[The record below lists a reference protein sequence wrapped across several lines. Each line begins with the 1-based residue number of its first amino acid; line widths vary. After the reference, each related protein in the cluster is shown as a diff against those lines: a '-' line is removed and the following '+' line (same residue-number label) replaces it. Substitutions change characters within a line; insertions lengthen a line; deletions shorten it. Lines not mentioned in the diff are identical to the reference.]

1 MTLILSRYLAV
12 TSMMGATIEL
22 ASDLKISGDAQVK
35 GISVKG
41 DTSKWNDTTKSEEKL
56 YKDKQVFD
64 SEINLNLDFKTTG
77 DIAIH
82 TAIKLQNDAWG
93 DNSNDTFTWDEAY
106 VTVPFNT
113 NKLLIAGRINDTYG
127 TPFYGSN
134 GDKIDLALLGYT
146 PVENTLL
153 YAFDFKAVEGPNQD
167 QNTFLGADS
176 SGAGNGDFDAYGFGG
191 QVTIDKL
198 LVGGRYVYLQNNT
211 ETQVA
216 VAATPTSAAIPAS
229 GIFNDAT
236 SHMFNVFAMG
246 EVAGLDIQAQVEKRT
261 GDRSNS
267 TAGQSDEKMLG
278 AYLKVA
284 KQIDNLNIGFAAL
297 TTKDGYVSGENLPV
311 TYLTNDDLGTASLD
325 RVGKY
330 GDTTIVALNLAY
342 DLSTD
347 LTLEANLAQHNIKNA
362 TFSGINKDLKIT
374 EYDAGL
380 AYKLNKS
387 AELSLRYALG
397 SFDESS
403 LEDMHTVVAA
413 VEINF

>member
-1 MTLILSRYLAV
+1 MKKLGLLSLAASLAL
-12 TSMMGATIEL
+12 TSAMAGNVEL
-22 ASDLKISGDAQVK
+22 VSDLKIYGDADVR

-41 DTSKWNDTTKSEEKL
+41 DTDTVK
-56 YKDKQVFD
+56 KDKQVID
-64 SEINLNLDFKTTG
+64 SKIRVNLDFTTLENVVV
-77 DIAIH
+77 H
-82 TAIKLQNDAWG
+82 TRIELKNDAWG
-93 DNSNDTFTWDEAY
+93 NNDDDTFTWDEAT
-106 VTVPFNT
+106 VLVPFHE
-113 NKLLIAGRINDTYG
+113 NKFLLAGRVNDTYG

-134 GDKIDLALLGYT
+134 GDKIDLAFLGYT
-146 PVENTLL
+146 PIENTLL
-153 YAFDFKAVEGPNQD
+153 YAFDFKAVEGTNED
-167 QNTFLGADS
+167 QNTFLGASS
-176 SGAGNGDFDAYGFGG
+176 SGTGTGDFDAYGLGG

-211 ETQVA
+211 ET
-216 VAATPTSAAIPAS
+216 ATSS

-236 SHMFNVFAMG
+236 SHMFNAFAMG
-246 EVAGLDIQAQVEKRT
+246 EVAGLDIQTQIEKRV

-267 TAGQSDEKMLG
+267 TAGQIDEKMLG

-297 TTKDGYVSGENLPV
+297 TTKDGYVSGADLPV
-311 TYLTNDDLGTASLD
+311 TYLTNDDYGTASLD

-330 GDTTIVALNLAY
+330 GDTTIVALNLEY
-342 DLSTD
+342 DLTND
-347 LTLEANLAQHNIKNA
+347 LTLESNLAQHIIKDA
-362 TFSGINKDLKIT
+362 TFSSINKDLKIT

-380 AYKLNKS
+380 SYKLNKS

-397 SFDESS
+397 TFDESS

>member
-1 MTLILSRYLAV
+1 MKKLGLLSFAATIAV

-22 ASDLKISGDAQVK
+22 ASDLKVSGDAQVR

-41 DTSKWNDTTKSEEKL
+41 DTDTAK
-56 YKDKQVFD
+56 KDKQIFD

-82 TAIKLQNDAWG
+82 TGIKLQNDAWG

-134 GDKIDLALLGYT
+134 GDKIDLALVGYT
-146 PVENTLL
+146 PVENVLL
-153 YAFDFKAVEGPNQD
+153 YAFDFKAVEGKNND
-167 QNTFLGADS
+167 QNTFLGANS
-176 SGAGNGDFDAYGFGG
+176 TGTGDFDAYSVGG
-191 QVTIDKL
+191 QVTLDKL

-211 ETQVA
+211 ET
-216 VAATPTSAAIPAS
+216 ATNSA
-229 GIFNDAT
+229 IFNDAT
-236 SHMFNVFAMG
+236 SHMFNAFALG
-246 EVAGLDIQAQVEKRT
+246 EVAGLDLQAQVEKRT

-267 TAGQSDEKMLG
+267 TAGQSDEKMFG

-284 KQIDNLNIGFAAL
+284 KQINDFNIGFAAL
-297 TTKDGYVSGENLPV
+297 TTKDGYVAGENLPV

-330 GDTTIVALNLAY
+330 GDTTIVALNFAY
-342 DLSTD
+342 DLSTE
-347 LTLEANLAQHNIKNA
+347 LTLESNLALHNIKDA

-374 EYDAGL
+374 EFDAGL

>member
-1 MTLILSRYLAV
+1 MKKLGLLSFAASIAV
-12 TSMMGATIEL
+12 TSMMAGTIEL
-22 ASDLKISGDAQVK
+22 ASDLKVSGDAEVK
-35 GISVKG
+35 GVSVKG
-41 DTSKWNDTTKSEEKL
+41 DTDTVK
-56 YKDKQVFD
+56 KDKQVID
-64 SEINLNLDFKTTG
+64 SEINLNLDFKTVEG
-77 DIAIH
+77 IAVH

-93 DNSNDTFTWDEAY
+93 DNSNDTFTWEEAY

-153 YAFDFKAVEGPNQD
+153 YAFDFKAVEGKNND
-167 QNTFLGADS
+167 QNTFLGANS
-176 SGAGNGDFDAYGFGG
+176 SGTGTGDFDAYGLGG
-191 QVTIDKL
+191 QVTLDKL

-211 ETQVA
+211 ET
-216 VAATPTSAAIPAS
+216 ATSSNIY
-229 GIFNDAT
+229 NDAT
-236 SHMFNVFAMG
+236 SHMFNAFALG
-246 EVAGLDIQAQVEKRT
+246 KVAGLDLQTQIEKRI

-267 TAGQSDEKMLG
+267 TAGQVDEKMFG

-284 KQIDNLNIGFAAL
+284 KQINDFNIGFAAL
-297 TTKDGYVSGENLPV
+297 TTKDGYVAGENLPV

-330 GDTTIVALNLAY
+330 GDTTLLALNFAY
-342 DLSTD
+342 DATQEIKF
-347 LTLEANLAQHNIKNA
+347 EANLGQHNIQDA
-362 TFSGINKDLKIT
+362 TFSNINKDLKIT

-380 AYKLNKS
+380 VYKLNKS

-397 SFDESS
+397 TFDESS
-403 LEDMHTVVAA
+403 LEDMQTVVGA
-413 VEINF
+413 VRIDF

>member
-1 MTLILSRYLAV
+1 MKKLGLLSFAASIAV
-12 TSMMGATIEL
+12 TSMMAGTIEL
-22 ASDLKISGDAQVK
+22 ASDLKVSGDAEVK
-35 GISVKG
+35 GVSVKG
-41 DTSKWNDTTKSEEKL
+41 DTDTVK
-56 YKDKQVFD
+56 KDKQVID
-64 SEINLNLDFKTTG
+64 SEINLNLDFKTVEG
-77 DIAIH
+77 IAVH

-93 DNSNDTFTWDEAY
+93 DNSNDTFTWEEAY

-153 YAFDFKAVEGPNQD
+153 YAFDFKAVEGKNND
-167 QNTFLGADS
+167 QNTFLGANS
-176 SGAGNGDFDAYGFGG
+176 SGAGTGDFDAYGLGG
-191 QVTIDKL
+191 QVTLDKL

-211 ETQVA
+211 ET
-216 VAATPTSAAIPAS
+216 ATSSNIY
-229 GIFNDAT
+229 NDAT
-236 SHMFNVFAMG
+236 SHMFNAFALG
-246 EVAGLDIQAQVEKRT
+246 KVAGLDLQTQIEKRI

-267 TAGQSDEKMLG
+267 TAGQVDEKMFG

-284 KQIDNLNIGFAAL
+284 KQINDFNVGFAAL
-297 TTKDGYVSGENLPV
+297 TTKDGYVAGENLPV

-330 GDTTIVALNLAY
+330 GDTTLLALNFAY
-342 DLSTD
+342 DATQEIKF
-347 LTLEANLAQHNIKNA
+347 EANLGQHNIQDA
-362 TFSGINKDLKIT
+362 TFSNINKYLKIT

-380 AYKLNKS
+380 VYKLNKS

-397 SFDESS
+397 TFDESS
-403 LEDMHTVVAA
+403 LEDMQTVVGA
-413 VEINF
+413 VRIDF